1 MRCRLL
7 CDPKMHQMET
17 GCGFVKSGTTT
28 CLWLPALSSR
38 NLREAP
44 AFACREQGTRMQ
56 CHPKASRLQG
66 FSLFLAYQVCNC
78 WQPQAKM
85 SWTCHEV
92 SVRRA
97 RCNTVPTLGIVGF
110 IRLMGDILHP
120 LGPVGILMLLQTLRF
135 MGYYRLVQD
144 FVHQLFCDRR
154 EEVGFMLQD

>member
-1 MRCRLL
+1 MRFCQVGHHNLPVASSFIKSEPERGAGI
-7 CDPKMHQMET
+7 CMQRT
-17 GCGFVKSGTTT
+17 GHPNAMPPQGF
-28 CLWLPALSSR
+28 
-38 NLREAP
+38 
-44 AFACREQGTRMQ
+44 
-56 CHPKASRLQG
+56 KASRVLDI
-66 FSLFLAYQVCNC
+66 AYQVCNC

-97 RCNTVPTLGIVGF
+97 RCNTVPALGIVGF